1 MSKEIYVSYRYAG
14 NSEVKPYCDWLLLS
28 GTQHNMNTKSG
39 LKRIYEV
46 LQTVVA
52 DNINS
57 DVMVQD
63 GDIVIL
69 YMKELI
75 SE

>member
-1 MSKEIYVSYRYAG
+1 MNKEIYVSYRYAG

-28 GTQHNMNTKSG
+28 GTQHNINTKSG
-39 LKRIYEV
+39 IRKVYEV
-46 LQTVVA
+46 LQAVVA

-57 DVMVQD
+57 DTEVPE

-69 YMKELI
+69 FMKEI
-75 SE
+75 TSE

>member
-28 GTQHNMNTKSG
+28 GVQHNMNTKSG